1 VRSVENRRSAFGTRR
16 SAMKHPAWSACQR
29 VITVDGCLPCVFPTN
44 FDHPYWPNAGSRK
57 PIALFS
63 VQFCGAGE
71 SHGKL
76 SRASCI
82 FYELRLW
89 MGTRKLK
96 VEDLA

>member
-1 VRSVENRRSAFGTRR
+1 MMSSLRG
-16 SAMKHPAWSACQR
+16 
-29 VITVDGCLPCVFPTN
+29 LPSTMLTGRTP
-44 FDHPYWPNAGSRK
+44 K

-63 VQFCGAGE
+63 MQLYGAGE

-76 SRASCI
+76 SQATCI

-89 MGTRKLK
+89 MGTRNLK